1 METSNTSRQARVF
14 QLCQELEEAK
24 LRKKAAARSFGDE
37 IKRIQ
42 AEIKELIEPSEE
54 VLP

>member
-1 METSNTSRQARVF
+1 MQTSNTTRQARVF

-24 LRKKAAARSFGDE
+24 VRKKVAAKGFSDE

-54 VLP
+54 ALP